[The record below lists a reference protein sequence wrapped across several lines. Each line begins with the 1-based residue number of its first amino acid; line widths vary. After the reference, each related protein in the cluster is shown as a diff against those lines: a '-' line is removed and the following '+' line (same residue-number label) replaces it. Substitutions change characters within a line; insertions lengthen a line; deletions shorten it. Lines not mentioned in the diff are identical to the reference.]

1 MNKTLKKVL
10 KTILI
15 ILLVLVAAV
24 ILFIGYLTITEY
36 KPKDTESL
44 DIDGSSSETLA
55 AGDDFTIMTWNMGY
69 AGLGENA
76 DFFMDGG
83 EHVRSCTESQVNDNI
98 DAVVAQIQKEDA
110 DVVFLQE
117 VDRDSKRSYG
127 IDELEKITSSL
138 DGYNSTFARNYKVA
152 YVPYPL
158 PTIGKVDCGIATLSA
173 FSVDDSQRI
182 SLPCPFKYPIRLG
195 NLKRCLMVDRVAIEG
210 SDKELVLVNLH
221 LEAYDDGEGK
231 AAQTK
236 QLRKLLQEEAEK
248 GNYVIAG
255 GDFNQAFSNY
265 DNSAYPLVS
274 EDMWTPGVIDVDEF
288 DDNLTFVTDNST
300 PSCRSLDR
308 PLAGNDS
315 DPSVFQYYMIDGF
328 IVSDNLT
335 INTVETRDLGFKNS
349 DHNPIVMNVTV
360 TK

>member
-1 MNKTLKKVL
+1 
-10 KTILI
+10 
-15 ILLVLVAAV
+15 
-24 ILFIGYLTITEY
+24 
-36 KPKDTESL
+36 
-44 DIDGSSSETLA
+44 
-55 AGDDFTIMTWNMGY
+55 
-69 AGLGENA
+69 
-76 DFFMDGG
+76 MDGG
-83 EHVRSCTESQVNDNI
+83 E
-98 DAVVAQIQKEDA
+98 
-110 DVVFLQE
+110 DVVTYDHDGVTANLVGIYKTLYDDDDAPSIFMLQE
-117 VDRDSKRSYG
+117 VDNDSARTYG
-127 IDELEKITSSL
+127 ICERQYLGI
-138 DGYNSTFARNYKVA
+138 YNSAYAMNYSCP
-152 YVPYPL
+152 YVPFPL
-158 PTIGKVDCGIATLSA
+158 PPIGKVNSGLLTTSLFDIDHA
-173 FSVDDSQRI
+173 DRI
-182 SLPCPFKYPIRLG
+182 SLPCPFSWPVSAA
-195 NLKRCLMVDRVAIEG
+195 NLKRCLLVSYMPIED
-210 SDKELVLVNLH
+210 SEKHLVIVNLH

-231 AAQTK
+231 IAQTK
-236 QLRKLLQEEAEK
+236 QLREFIQSEYEK

-288 DDNLTFVTDNST
+288 SDNLTFVTDNST

>member
-1 MNKTLKKVL
+1 M
-10 KTILI
+10 
-15 ILLVLVAAV
+15 
-24 ILFIGYLTITEY
+24 
-36 KPKDTESL
+36 SR
-44 DIDGSSSETLA
+44 
-55 AGDDFTIMTWNMGY
+55 
-69 AGLGENA
+69 GLG
-76 DFFMDGG
+76 
-83 EHVRSCTESQVNDNI
+83 
-98 DAVVAQIQKEDA
+98 
-110 DVVFLQE
+110 DVY
-117 VDRDSKRSYG
+117 KRQ
-127 IDELEKITSSL
+127 
-138 DGYNSTFARNYKVA
+138 NYKVA
-152 YVPYPL
+152 YVLYPL

-236 QLRKLLQEEAEK
+236 QLRELLQEEAEK

-360 TK
+360 TLSLIHI

>member
-36 KPKDTESL
+36 KPKDTEPL

-83 EHVRSCTESQVNDNI
+83 EHVRSCTESQVNNNI

-158 PTIGKVDCGIATLSA
+158 
-173 FSVDDSQRI
+173 
-182 SLPCPFKYPIRLG
+182 
-195 NLKRCLMVDRVAIEG
+195 
-210 SDKELVLVNLH
+210 
-221 LEAYDDGEGK
+221 
-231 AAQTK
+231 
-236 QLRKLLQEEAEK
+236 
-248 GNYVIAG
+248 
-255 GDFNQAFSNY
+255 
-265 DNSAYPLVS
+265 VS

-288 DDNLTFVTDNST
+288 GDNLTFVTDNST

>member
-15 ILLVLVAAV
+15 IVIVLLVAV
-24 ILFIGYLTITEY
+24 VLFIGYLTVTEY
-36 KPKDTESL
+36 KPEATETL
-44 DIDGSSSETLA
+44 NIEGSSSKTLA
-55 AGDDFTIMTWNMGY
+55 EGDDFTIMTWNMGY
-69 AGLGENA
+69 AGLAGNA

-83 EHVRSCTESQVNDNI
+83 EHVRSCSESQVNDNI
-98 DAVVAQIQKEDA
+98 DAVVDQIEKENA

-117 VDRDSKRSYG
+117 VDRNSKRSYK
-127 IDELEKITSSL
+127 IDEFKKITSSL
-138 DGYNSTFARNYKVA
+138 TDYSATYGCNYKVA

-173 FSVDDSQRI
+173 FNVDSSERV

-195 NLKRCLMVDRVAIEG
+195 NLKRCLMVNRVAIDG
-210 SDKELVLVNLH
+210 TDKELVLVNLH

-231 AAQTK
+231 IAQTK
-236 QLRKLLQEEAEK
+236 QLKELLEDEAAK

-255 GDFNQAFSNY
+255 GDFNQSFSNY
-265 DNSAYPLVS
+265 DNSAYPLIS
-274 EDMWTPGVIDVDEF
+274 EDMWQPGAVDVDQF
-288 DDNLTFVTDNST
+288 DDSLSFITDNST

>member
-1 MNKTLKKVL
+1 MFTAIHKEISVFAKSGIAHIPCHDGKVITCGECL
-10 KTILI
+10 GRRSVNVQRLGILR
-15 ILLVLVAAV
+15 LVLR
-24 ILFIGYLTITEY
+24 
-36 KPKDTESL
+36 
-44 DIDGSSSETLA
+44 DG
-55 AGDDFTIMTWNMGY
+55 
-69 AGLGENA
+69 
-76 DFFMDGG
+76 
-83 EHVRSCTESQVNDNI
+83 
-98 DAVVAQIQKEDA
+98 QIPDK
-110 DVVFLQE
+110 
-117 VDRDSKRSYG
+117 K
-127 IDELEKITSSL
+127 
-138 DGYNSTFARNYKVA
+138 N
-152 YVPYPL
+152 
-158 PTIGKVDCGIATLSA
+158 DCGYQ
-173 FSVDDSQRI
+173 DQKND
-182 SLPCPFKYPIRLG
+182 
-195 NLKRCLMVDRVAIEG
+195 E
-210 SDKELVLVNLH
+210 
-221 LEAYDDGEGK
+221 DGEGK

-236 QLRKLLQEEAEK
+236 QLRELLQEEAEK

-288 DDNLTFVTDNST
+288 GDNLTFVTDNST